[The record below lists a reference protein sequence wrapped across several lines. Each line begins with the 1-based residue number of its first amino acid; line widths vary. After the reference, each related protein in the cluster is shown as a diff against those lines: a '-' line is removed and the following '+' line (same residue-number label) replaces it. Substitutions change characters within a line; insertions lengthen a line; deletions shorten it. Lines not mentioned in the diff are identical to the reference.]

1 MLAKYATY
9 YNEIRTH
16 ISLAK
21 DAPCT
26 RAIERFG
33 DVVAHPI
40 AVLFMRASS
49 RRCPTTATAAPPTTS
64 GKLLFHVIVDDFHR
78 TFSIDGPGGPN
89 GVRLHYEMLQAAR
102 TEKKKL
108 RDLDLRADSH
118 EAALGE
124 MQSHFPGYQFLGTW
138 ASSQSN

>member
-40 AVLFMRASS
+40 AVLF
-49 RRCPTTATAAPPTTS
+49 
-64 GKLLFHVIVDDFHR
+64 
-78 TFSIDGPGGPN
+78 
-89 GVRLHYEMLQAAR
+89 YAR
-102 TEKKKL
+102 VFEKVSL
-108 RDLDLRADSH
+108 
-118 EAALGE
+118 
-124 MQSHFPGYQFLGTW
+124 
-138 ASSQSN
+138 

>member
-1 MLAKYATY
+1 M
-9 YNEIRTH
+9 I
-16 ISLAK
+16 
-21 DAPCT
+21 
-26 RAIERFG
+26 
-33 DVVAHPI
+33 
-40 AVLFMRASS
+40 
-49 RRCPTTATAAPPTTS
+49 PTTSANAAPPTIS

-102 TEKKKL
+102 AEKKKL

-124 MQSHFPGYQFLGTW
+124 MQSHFPAINFWVLGLRHNQTETR
-138 ASSQSN
+138 AGIAVL